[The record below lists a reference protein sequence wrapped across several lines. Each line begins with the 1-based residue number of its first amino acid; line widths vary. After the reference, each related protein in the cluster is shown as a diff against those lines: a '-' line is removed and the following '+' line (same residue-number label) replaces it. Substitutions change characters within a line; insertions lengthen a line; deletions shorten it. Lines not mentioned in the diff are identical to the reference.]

1 MATSA
6 KASKSAYVESPDDE
20 FVTVFAAL
28 SDPIRVR
35 MLRMMVQHGSWDF
48 PCTTFDTELPVAKS
62 TISYHSQILRR
73 ANLISV
79 RKEGR
84 NYFYRLRT
92 NTLRRFAP
100 ALLKHLRTDS

>member
-1 MATSA
+1 
-6 KASKSAYVESPDDE
+6 
-20 FVTVFAAL
+20 
-28 SDPIRVR
+28 

-92 NTLRRFAP
+92 DTLRRFAP